1 MRQGHSRIIESMTT
15 ATISIGRNVGDK
27 PLSADRW
34 LAFRYAVKNELGEGA
49 TVHVDGALSVGEWQ
63 GVSEEAATWVADI
76 TPERASVLG
85 RHLAKVALEYGQDA
99 IALTLGE
106 TRLVTPR

>member
-1 MRQGHSRIIESMTT
+1 MTT

-34 LAFRYAVKNELGEGA
+34 LAFRYAIRQGLGDDA
-49 TVHVDGALSVGEWQ
+49 TVYVDGATSVGEWQ
-63 GVSEEAATWVADI
+63 GVSEESATWVADI
-76 TPERASVLG
+76 TPERASVLSG
-85 RHLAKVALEYGQDA
+85 HLAKVALDYGQDA

-106 TRLVTPR
+106 TRLVTPQ

>member
-1 MRQGHSRIIESMTT
+1 MTT
-15 ATISIGRNVGDK
+15 ATVSIGRNVGDK
-27 PLSADRW
+27 PLSPDRW
-34 LAFRYAVKNELGEGA
+34 LAFKYAVRQCLGEDA
-49 TVHVDGALSVGEWQ
+49 TVHVDGATSLGEWQ
-63 GVSEEAATWVADI
+63 GMSEESATWVADI